1 MLGPIARW
9 GGWGR
14 AVITRSRTAFRFA
27 ALMSRISLGRRLK
40 TESQRTY
47 PFKILLIHIWQIAR
61 LRKASKTSG
70 LRSHRTTRRRYAR
83 CIQLKVRSA

>member
-14 AVITRSRTAFRFA
+14 TVTTRSRTAFRFA

-40 TESQRTY
+40 TESQQSLAHCHGGWCLHPCVLR
-47 PFKILLIHIWQIAR
+47 PPSRELSQGQAR
-61 LRKASKTSG
+61 LFFKTFAEEVQIP
-70 LRSHRTTRRRYAR
+70 HRETA
-83 CIQLKVRSA
+83 